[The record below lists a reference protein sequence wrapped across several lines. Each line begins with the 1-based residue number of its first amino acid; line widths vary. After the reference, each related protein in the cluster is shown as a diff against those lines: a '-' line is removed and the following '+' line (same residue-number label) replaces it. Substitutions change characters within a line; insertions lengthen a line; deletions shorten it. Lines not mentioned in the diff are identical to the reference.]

1 MKQYNINLY
10 STFSNLKAS
19 IREQFDRTL
28 KNKMWMLFSLEENY
42 KWLNILGN
50 IISSYNDTKHR
61 TIKMKPK
68 DVTKKN
74 EEEILFNVYKKFK
87 AKTLRRRKQKF

>member
-42 KWLNILGN
+42 K
-50 IISSYNDTKHR
+50 
-61 TIKMKPK
+61 
-68 DVTKKN
+68 
-74 EEEILFNVYKKFK
+74 
-87 AKTLRRRKQKF
+87 